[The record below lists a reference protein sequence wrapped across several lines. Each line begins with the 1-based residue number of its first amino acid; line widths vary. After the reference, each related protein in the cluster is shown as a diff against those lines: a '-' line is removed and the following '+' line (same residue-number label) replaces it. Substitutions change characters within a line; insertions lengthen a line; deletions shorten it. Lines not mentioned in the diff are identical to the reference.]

1 VSASSVRLVAAVLV
15 LGCSESSPSKA
26 PDVADRGLRPPTDIT
41 PMDAMPSAPLPWDAE
56 PRVPDLGPR
65 PDAGPPGPVDRELLL
80 RALAASI
87 CRELREC
94 THPEDLDRG
103 LLSFIPEHC
112 CRIHYYSGGSAGGPA
127 AAEADCRDHWFWQM
141 MNLDSLCEDG
151 INPCACEWL
160 DECMVYARD
169 TTCGPERGL
178 RPPFMCHQRDMVG
191 IGAADLAGSSNTER
205 CCQHMVHPGC
215 STTPPEF
222 AER

>member
-1 VSASSVRLVAAVLV
+1 VSASSVRLLAAVLV

-56 PRVPDLGPR
+56 PRVPDLGPG

-87 CRELREC
+87 CREICEC
-94 THPEDLDRG
+94 TRPADLERG
-103 LLSFIPEHC
+103 GCWFTAEHC
-112 CRIHYYSGGSAGGPA
+112 CDPQRFSGGSAGGPA
-127 AAEADCRDHWFWQM
+127 AAEAECRDHWFWQM
-141 MNLDSLCEDG
+141 MYLDSLCKNAPE
-151 INPCACEWL
+151 PCACEWL

-178 RPPFMCHQRDMVG
+178 RPPFMCHRDTMVG
-191 IGAADLAGSSNTER
+191 FWAANAAGSSNTER

-215 STTPPEF
+215 STTPPEL
-222 AER
+222 RDW

>member
-1 VSASSVRLVAAVLV
+1 
-15 LGCSESSPSKA
+15 
-26 PDVADRGLRPPTDIT
+26 
-41 PMDAMPSAPLPWDAE
+41 
-56 PRVPDLGPR
+56 
-65 PDAGPPGPVDRELLL
+65 
-80 RALAASI
+80 
-87 CRELREC
+87 
-94 THPEDLDRG
+94 
-103 LLSFIPEHC
+103 
-112 CRIHYYSGGSAGGPA
+112 
-127 AAEADCRDHWFWQM
+127 M